1 MTKSGFIVG
10 GVAGAAAVILIFAF
24 VLMPAQEILTPDL
37 IISNGHDVTKFGD
50 ETILSTKKSL
60 TLVELFEKSES
71 GVVRIDVDKIN
82 SSREAGTLGSGFVF
96 DDFKKLDI
104 RVGSILEV
112 EKIPGK
118 TRIIKG
124 VVDLGEEKRDVI
136 IGGAEFYEPQD
147 LVGKTVIVIAN
158 LETKKIAGIESN
170 AMLLAAD
177 VDNKPFWLTVDSN
190 VPAGTKI
197 K

>member
-1 MTKSGFIVG
+1 MSV
-10 GVAGAAAVILIFAF
+10 
-24 VLMPAQEILTPDL
+24 
-37 IISNGHDVTKFGD
+37 SY
-50 ETILSTKKSL
+50 
-60 TLVELFEKSES
+60 
-71 GVVRIDVDKIN
+71 
-82 SSREAGTLGSGFVF
+82 

-124 VVDLGEEKRDVI
+124 VVDLGKETRNVI

-158 LETKKIAGIESN
+158 LETKKIA
-170 AMLLAAD
+170 
-177 VDNKPFWLTVDSN
+177 
-190 VPAGTKI
+190 
-197 K
+197 